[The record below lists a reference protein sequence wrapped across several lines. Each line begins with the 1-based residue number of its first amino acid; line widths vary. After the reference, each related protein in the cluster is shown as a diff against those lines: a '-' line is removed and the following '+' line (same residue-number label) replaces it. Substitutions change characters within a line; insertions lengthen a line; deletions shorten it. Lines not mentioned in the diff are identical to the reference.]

1 MKRLVSILSV
11 VGAAVCGNVYADFI
25 HLENAQAF
33 AELIKRDKLVA
44 LFVYPPG
51 QPCKNILAAALKV
64 SKEKDEK
71 DVTFVVVDIR
81 SYGALK
87 NQYQVGKPPTTI
99 LFSNGIELSRFYG
112 QMNTSALKDF
122 MTRGFLGN
130 KEAFM
135 KNPITYTSS
144 WIKSHFTHPQMCEDE
159 GLGN

>member
-11 VGAAVCGNVYADFI
+11 VGTAVCGNVYADFI
-25 HLENAQAF
+25 NLESASAF
-33 AELIKRDKLVA
+33 KELIKRDKVVT

-51 QPCKNILAAALKV
+51 QPCKNMLAAALKV
-64 SKEKDEK
+64 AREEK

-81 SYGALK
+81 TYGALK
-87 NQYQVGKPPTTI
+87 NEYRVGKPPTLI
-99 LFSNGIELSRFYG
+99 LFSNGIELSRSYG

-135 KNPITYTSS
+135 KSPLTYTSS
-144 WIKSHFTHPQMCEDE
+144 WIKSHFSHHEVCEDE
-159 GLGN
+159 GCEN